1 MTTLTKSKTASQLRL
16 AAAACDLAPA
26 LYRADCLVSGIKPVH
41 FGDLSMAQQRIY
53 VERAE
58 FYTLDSQGFLSS
70 KARERAHR
78 HAVVSNDLF
87 EEFNE
92 DACRLIEK
100 AMGEAV
106 RDYPDELR
114 RLWREQ
120 ASR

>member
-53 VERAE
+53 VDRAE
-58 FYTLDSQGFLSS
+58 FYALDSQGFLSS

-78 HAVVSNDLF
+78 HAVVSNDIYD
-87 EEFNE
+87 EFSE
-92 DACRLIEK
+92 DAAKLIEK

-106 RDYPDELR
+106 RDYPAELKR
-114 RLWREQ
+114 VWQEQ
-120 ASR
+120 GR